1 MTKKRD
7 KEVFLTNFRD
17 VVRDGLL
24 SHGYKLAT
32 DKEIAELVER
42 DSRYTK
48 KILPKYG
55 YPERIDGDAG
65 SVYFKIYPDDLF
77 GVILWSLQPK
87 ADFKKGIYVSNLFQG
102 IAHGPTNF
110 LLSELEKVPFRPF
123 LALQTEGVRLAS
135 SNDLYGYDSKLPA
148 ETLRIKANA
157 FLSEVEANVIPWI
170 EKNASLTE
178 LKLYADNFPLPY
190 LGKVCFYITIG
201 EIQRARAEMNR
212 LVQNVANRYR
222 KYPKAKRKDAMLA
235 MEESRRLRH
244 LWIDDEI
251 IEQVNQLTL
260 EPQ

>member
-1 MTKKRD
+1 MTKRRD

-17 VVRDGLL
+17 VVHDGLL
-24 SHGYKLAT
+24 SLGYKLAT
-32 DKEIAELVER
+32 DQEIAELVER

-48 KILPKYG
+48 TILPKYD
-55 YPERIDGDAG
+55 YPERIEGDAG

-135 SNDLYGYDSKLPA
+135 SNALYGYDSKLPA

-222 KYPKAKRKDAMLA
+222 KYPKTERKDAMLA